1 MRALA
6 FLLILLVVL
15 AAVIGPQALFVVDET
30 KVAVVTRFGEPR
42 TTIRSPGL
50 FAKVP
55 FAETVTYFDKRL
67 LNFDAPAEPLL
78 TKDKK
83 TLVIDVYARGK
94 IVDPLTFFR
103 TLSTES
109 RAQDRVIGI
118 VSSELRR
125 EIANDNQNEIIE
137 ATREIIMNR
146 VRDAVAPIVAEF
158 GIEIIDVRIK
168 RADFPEAIAE
178 SIYQRMR
185 AERARIANRDRAEG
199 EEESLRIRATADR
212 TAVEI
217 RSEAQRNAQI
227 IRGEAEAEA
236 ISIFAEA
243 LEEDPE
249 FYRFQRSLEAY
260 KRFLSS
266 NTTVVLPAD
275 SDLFHFLQSPD
286 GANPQ
291 QSSEGTDS
299 Q

>member
-6 FLLILLVVL
+6 FLLILVVIL

-42 TTIRSPGL
+42 ATIKNPGL
-50 FAKVP
+50 NAKVP

-83 TLVIDVYARGK
+83 TLVIDVYARGR

-103 TLSTES
+103 TLTNET
-109 RAQDRVIGI
+109 RAQERVIGI

-125 EIANDNQNEIIE
+125 EIANDNQTEIID

-146 VRDAVAPIVAEF
+146 VRDTVSPIVREF
-158 GIEIIDVRIK
+158 GIEIVDVRIK
-168 RADFPEAIAE
+168 RADFPDAIAE

-185 AERARIANRDRAEG
+185 AERSRIANRDRAEG
-199 EEESLRIRATADR
+199 EEASLRIRATADR

-227 IRGEAEAEA
+227 VRGEAEAQA
-236 ISIFAEA
+236 ISIFAAA

-260 KRFLSS
+260 KKFLTT

-275 SDLFHFLQSPD
+275 SDLFYFLQSP
-286 GANPQ
+286 
-291 QSSEGTDS
+291 EGSDDS

>member
-6 FLLILLVVL
+6 FLLILVVIL
-15 AAVIGPQALFVVDET
+15 TAVIGPQALFVVDET

-42 TTIRSPGL
+42 TTIRNPGL
-50 FAKVP
+50 NAKLP
-55 FAETVTYFDKRL
+55 FAETVNYFDKRL
-67 LNFDAPAEPLL
+67 LIFDAPAEPLL

-125 EIANDNQNEIIE
+125 EIANDNQSEIID

-158 GIEIIDVRIK
+158 GIEIVDVRIK

-185 AERARIANRDRAEG
+185 AERSRIANRDRAEG
-199 EEESLRIRATADR
+199 EEASLRIRATADR

-227 IRGEAEAEA
+227 IRGEAEAQA

-260 KRFLSS
+260 KKFLTT

-275 SDLFHFLQSPD
+275 SDLFYFLQSP
-286 GANPQ
+286 
-291 QSSEGTDS
+291 EGSDDS

>member
-6 FLLILLVVL
+6 FLLILVVIL

-42 TTIRSPGL
+42 ATIKNPGL
-50 FAKVP
+50 NAKVP

-83 TLVIDVYARGK
+83 TLVIDVYARGR

-103 TLSTES
+103 TLTNET
-109 RAQDRVIGI
+109 RAQERVIGI

-125 EIANDNQNEIIE
+125 EIANDNQTEIID

-146 VRDAVAPIVAEF
+146 VRDTVSPIVREF

-168 RADFPEAIAE
+168 RADFPDAIAE

-185 AERARIANRDRAEG
+185 AERSRIANRDRAEG
-199 EEESLRIRATADR
+199 EEASLRIRATADR

-227 IRGEAEAEA
+227 VRGEAEAQA
-236 ISIFAEA
+236 ISIFAAA

-260 KRFLSS
+260 KKFLTT

-275 SDLFHFLQSPD
+275 SDLFYFLQSPE
-286 GANPQ
+286 GAD
-291 QSSEGTDS
+291 DS

>member
-1 MRALA
+1 M
-6 FLLILLVVL
+6 
-15 AAVIGPQALFVVDET
+15 
-30 KVAVVTRFGEPR
+30 
-42 TTIRSPGL
+42 
-50 FAKVP
+50 
-55 FAETVTYFDKRL
+55 
-67 LNFDAPAEPLL
+67 
-78 TKDKK
+78 
-83 TLVIDVYARGK
+83 
-94 IVDPLTFFR
+94 
-103 TLSTES
+103 
-109 RAQDRVIGI
+109 
-118 VSSELRR
+118 SSELRR
-125 EIANDNQNEIIE
+125 EIANDNQSEIID

-158 GIEIIDVRIK
+158 GIEIVDVRIK

-185 AERARIANRDRAEG
+185 AERSRIANRDRAEG
-199 EEESLRIRATADR
+199 EEASLRIRATADR

-227 IRGEAEAEA
+227 IRGEAEAQA

-260 KRFLSS
+260 KKFLTT

-275 SDLFHFLQSPD
+275 SDLFYFLQSP
-286 GANPQ
+286 
-291 QSSEGTDS
+291 EGSDDS

>member
-6 FLLILLVVL
+6 FLLILVVIL

-42 TTIRSPGL
+42 ATIKNPGL
-50 FAKVP
+50 NAKVP

-83 TLVIDVYARGK
+83 TLVIDVYARGR

-103 TLSTES
+103 TLTNET
-109 RAQDRVIGI
+109 RAQERVIGI

-125 EIANDNQNEIIE
+125 EIANDNQTEIID

-146 VRDAVAPIVAEF
+146 VRDTVSPIVREF
-158 GIEIIDVRIK
+158 GIEIVDVRIK
-168 RADFPEAIAE
+168 RADFPDAIAE

-185 AERARIANRDRAEG
+185 AERSRIANRDRAEG
-199 EEESLRIRATADR
+199 EEASLRIRATADR

-227 IRGEAEAEA
+227 VRGEAEAQA
-236 ISIFAEA
+236 ISIFAAA

-260 KRFLSS
+260 KKFLTT

-275 SDLFHFLQSPD
+275 SDLFYFLQSPE
-286 GANPQ
+286 GAD
-291 QSSEGTDS
+291 DS

>member
-6 FLLILLVVL
+6 FLLILVVIL

-42 TTIRSPGL
+42 ATIKNPGL
-50 FAKVP
+50 NAKVP

-103 TLSTES
+103 TLTNET
-109 RAQDRVIGI
+109 RAQERVIGI

-125 EIANDNQNEIIE
+125 EIANDNQTEIID

-146 VRDAVAPIVAEF
+146 VRDTVSPIVREF

-168 RADFPEAIAE
+168 RADFPDAIAE

-185 AERARIANRDRAEG
+185 AERSRIANRDRAEG
-199 EEESLRIRATADR
+199 EEASLRIRATADR

-227 IRGEAEAEA
+227 VRGEAEAQA
-236 ISIFAEA
+236 ISIFAAA

-260 KRFLSS
+260 KKFLTT

-275 SDLFHFLQSPD
+275 SDLFYFLQSPE
-286 GANPQ
+286 GAD
-291 QSSEGTDS
+291 DS

>member
-6 FLLILLVVL
+6 FLLILVVIL

-42 TTIRSPGL
+42 ATIKNPGL
-50 FAKVP
+50 NAKVP

-83 TLVIDVYARGK
+83 TLVIDVYARGR

-103 TLSTES
+103 TLTNET
-109 RAQDRVIGI
+109 RAQERVIGI

-125 EIANDNQNEIIE
+125 EIANDNQTEIID

-146 VRDAVAPIVAEF
+146 VRDTVSPIVREF

-168 RADFPEAIAE
+168 RADFPDAIAE

-185 AERARIANRDRAEG
+185 AERSRIANRDRAEG
-199 EEESLRIRATADR
+199 EEASLRIRATADR

-227 IRGEAEAEA
+227 VRGEAEAQA
-236 ISIFAEA
+236 ISIFAAA

-260 KRFLSS
+260 KKFLTT

-275 SDLFHFLQSPD
+275 SDLFYFLQSP
-286 GANPQ
+286 
-291 QSSEGTDS
+291 EGSDDS

>member
-6 FLLILLVVL
+6 ILLILLVII

-30 KVAVVTRFGEPR
+30 KSAVVTRFGEPR
-42 TTIRSPGL
+42 ATVKNPGL
-50 FAKVP
+50 NSKIP
-55 FAETVTYFDKRL
+55 FAETVNYFDNRL
-67 LNFDAPAEPLL
+67 LNFDAPAEPLI

-103 TLSTES
+103 TLTTES
-109 RAQDRVIGI
+109 RAQERVIGI
-118 VSSELRR
+118 VASELRR
-125 EIANDNQNEIIE
+125 EIANDNQSEIIE
-137 ATREIIMNR
+137 ATREVIMNR
-146 VRDAVAPIVAEF
+146 VRDAVVPIVAEF

-168 RADFPEAIAE
+168 RADFPDAIAE

-199 EEESLRIRATADR
+199 EEQSLIIRASADR

-236 ISIFAEA
+236 ITIFAEA

-260 KRFLSS
+260 KKFLTT
-266 NTTVVLPAD
+266 NTTVVLPAN
-275 SDLFHFLQSPD
+275 SDLFRFLQSP
-286 GANPQ
+286 
-291 QSSEGTDS
+291 EGLGS

>member
-6 FLLILLVVL
+6 FLLILVVIL

-42 TTIRSPGL
+42 DTIKNPGL
-50 FAKVP
+50 NAKVP

-103 TLSTES
+103 TLTNET
-109 RAQDRVIGI
+109 RAQERVIGI

-125 EIANDNQNEIIE
+125 EIANDNQTEIID

-146 VRDAVAPIVAEF
+146 VRDTVSPIVREF
-158 GIEIIDVRIK
+158 GIEIVDVRIK
-168 RADFPEAIAE
+168 RADFPDAIAE

-185 AERARIANRDRAEG
+185 AERSRIANRDRAEG
-199 EEESLRIRATADR
+199 EEASLRIRATADR

-227 IRGEAEAEA
+227 VRGEAEAQA
-236 ISIFAEA
+236 ISIFAAA

-260 KRFLSS
+260 KKFLTT

-275 SDLFHFLQSPD
+275 SDLFYFLQSP
-286 GANPQ
+286 
-291 QSSEGTDS
+291 EGSDDS